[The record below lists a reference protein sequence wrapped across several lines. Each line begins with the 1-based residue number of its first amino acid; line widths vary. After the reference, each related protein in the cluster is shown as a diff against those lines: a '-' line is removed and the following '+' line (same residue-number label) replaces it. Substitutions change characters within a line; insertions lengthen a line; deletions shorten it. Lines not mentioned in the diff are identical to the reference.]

1 MVENR
6 LDREVKTSPASVRK
20 AYDLQGHHRNVAAA
34 VGKPL
39 TRKKIRNKGRKERTE
54 STWFLF

>member
-39 TRKKIRNKGRKERTE
+39 TRKKIRNRGGKERTE
-54 STWFLF
+54 ST